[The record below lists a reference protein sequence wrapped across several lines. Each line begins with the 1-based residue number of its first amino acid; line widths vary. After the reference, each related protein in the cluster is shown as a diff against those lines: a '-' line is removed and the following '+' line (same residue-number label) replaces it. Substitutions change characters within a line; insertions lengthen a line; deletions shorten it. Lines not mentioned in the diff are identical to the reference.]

1 MSSRGL
7 GRALLVAGALLL
19 LATAAIHATG
29 TQMVAGWTT
38 DFENF
43 RRYALQLVWLT
54 DSFDWAV
61 VAAAWLIAAR
71 YPTSSWRSA
80 AMLLALI
87 PAACAIGILF
97 IEPRFFGA
105 YLLLASIGLAISGVA
120 FIKRG
125 APTAAEPHA

>member
-7 GRALLVAGALLL
+7 GRALLIAGALLL
-19 LATAAIHATG
+19 SATAAIHATG
-29 TQMVAGWTT
+29 TQMIAGWAA
-38 DFENF
+38 DFEPF

-71 YPTSSWRSA
+71 YPTTSWRSA

-97 IEPRFFGA
+97 IEPGFFGA
-105 YLLLASIGLAISGVA
+105 YLLLASIGLAIAGVG
-120 FIKRG
+120 FLKRG
-125 APTAAEPHA
+125 EPKTAKLHA

>member
-1 MSSRGL
+1 MSSRSL
-7 GRALLVAGALLL
+7 GRALLVAGALLS

-29 TQMVAGWTT
+29 THMIAGWTGN
-38 DFENF
+38 FEPF
-43 RRYALQLVWLT
+43 RRDALQLVWLT
-54 DSFDWAV
+54 DSFDWTV
-61 VAAAWLIAAR
+61 VAIAWLIAAR

-105 YLLLASIGLAISGVA
+105 YLLLASIGIALLGIAG
-120 FIKRG
+120 IKRSEPA
-125 APTAAEPHA
+125 AP

>member
-1 MSSRGL
+1 MSSRRL
-7 GRALLVAGALLL
+7 GSALLVAGALLL

-29 TQMVAGWTT
+29 TQMIAGWAA
-38 DFENF
+38 DFEPF

-61 VAAAWLIAAR
+61 VALAWLIAAR

-80 AMLLALI
+80 AMLLAFI
-87 PAACAIGILF
+87 PAVCAIGILS

-105 YLLLASIGLAISGVA
+105 YLLLGSISLAMAGIA
-120 FIKRG
+120 FIRRSD
-125 APTAAEPHA
+125 PLAAELEA

>member
-1 MSSRGL
+1 MSSPSL

-29 TQMVAGWTT
+29 TQMIAGWTT
-38 DFENF
+38 DFEPF
-43 RRYALQLVWLT
+43 QRYALQLVWLT

-71 YPTSSWRSA
+71 YPSTSWSGA

-87 PAACAIGILF
+87 PAACAAGILF

-105 YLLLASIGLAISGVA
+105 YLLLGSVGLAATGVG
-120 FIKRG
+120 FLKRG
-125 APTAAEPHA
+125 ESNEAEPSS